1 MENIILPQQETI
13 DRKLVFQ
20 LLYCAGL
27 ALFWVVFLWN
37 FWNRGPY
44 ALGLNA
50 FIFLSL
56 FFGLLIWTLC
66 KNGKY
71 TASDLT
77 WIIPISLIIVSFALY
92 DNPFLKMISLLVLPA
107 VFTLFYSQALL
118 DNKRSAYWGYEFVMN
133 VASRLFS
140 VLGQISESA
149 KIYLNFI
156 IPVDKT
162 YKRLIVRVVAGIVI
176 LLATALTVFVPLL
189 SSADAVFSQ
198 KIQVITD
205 WIQNIFSTPIAY
217 KIIVF
222 TALSILLF
230 SLLTAL
236 TKQFDYT
243 EKRED
248 AKQIDSIIVGI
259 VLGGIF
265 CIYMLFLWV
274 QINRLWIGALPF
286 DFKETEQLVKS
297 GFWQLLALS
306 IINILIYFFAYRKT
320 IPAVQNILAAFT
332 AASLLLLASAGH
344 RMGLYVTYYG
354 FSYEKFFASYTVI
367 YCAILFLWL
376 ISQLFRGQRANIV
389 KFVALLFLWM
399 FAFVS
404 IFPVEQF
411 IFRINMAL
419 YYLKDSRI
427 ILSEMKMLS
436 PDVLTLVKKNQGK
449 GFLEQDGYDW
459 NNWITKQE
467 KIIAEKAWYERN
479 LMNIVY

>member
-1 MENIILPQQETI
+1 M

-20 LLYCAGL
+20 LLFCAGL
-27 ALFWVVFLWN
+27 ALFWVLFLWN

-56 FFGLLIWTLC
+56 LFGLFIWALR

-71 TASDLT
+71 TSSDLA
-77 WIIPISLIIVSFALY
+77 WIIPISLIIISFLLY
-92 DNPFLKMISLLVLPA
+92 DNPFLKMVSLLVLPA
-107 VFTLFYSQALL
+107 VFTLFYSQALR
-118 DNKRSAYWGYEFVMN
+118 DNKRVSYWGYEFVMN

-149 KIYLNFI
+149 KTYLNFI
-156 IPVDKT
+156 IPADRT
-162 YKRLIVRVVAGIVI
+162 YKRIIVRVVAGIII
-176 LLATALTVFVPLL
+176 LLVAALTVFVPLL
-189 SSADAVFSQ
+189 SSADTVFSQ
-198 KIQVITD
+198 KVQVITN

-217 KIIVF
+217 KTIVF
-222 TALSILLF
+222 ATLSVLLF

-243 EKRED
+243 EKGED

-259 VLGGIF
+259 VLGGIL

-274 QINRLWIGALPF
+274 QINRLWVGALPF

-320 IPAVQNILAAFT
+320 IPTVQNILAAFT
-332 AASLLLLASAGH
+332 AASLLLLASAEH

-367 YCAILFLWL
+367 YCTILFLWL
-376 ISQLFRGQRANIV
+376 ISQLFRGQKANII

-399 FAFVS
+399 FALVS
-404 IFPVEQF
+404 VFPVEQF

-419 YYLKDSRI
+419 YDLKDSRI

-449 GFLEQDGYDW
+449 GFLEQDGHDW

-467 KIIAEKAWYERN
+467 KIVAEKTWYERN
-479 LMNIVY
+479 FMNIIH